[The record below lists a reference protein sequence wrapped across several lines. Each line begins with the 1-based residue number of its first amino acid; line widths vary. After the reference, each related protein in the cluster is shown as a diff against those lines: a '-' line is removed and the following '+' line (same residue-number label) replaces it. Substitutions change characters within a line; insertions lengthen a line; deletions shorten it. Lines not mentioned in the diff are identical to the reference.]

1 VDLTQTMETLSASAD
16 TANQAAETA
25 LLASEGVVALSTH
38 VSDEVRSAVQQAIKA
53 AAPPPPEEEEAE
65 SPLKQFAPV
74 IVGALTLC
82 GVGYLSIQNSTLS
95 EQVAEQQQQVTSL
108 EEQLQVSIGESGS
121 QIMLLAEQGQQ
132 TQEAIQALAVPAKPT
147 EQVTEDDSKQIAIL
161 EGLGQKL
168 VSLQAAVESLQIE
181 SLQAAT
187 ASAAAPPAAST
198 TEESVIP
205 ATVAVVAPSS
215 LTLDAVQDIL
225 KQEITPLH
233 QTLKSVESQIVQ
245 QALSKAAEVT
255 TQKLKKK
262 KRTQK
267 SPKLYRFP

>member
-1 VDLTQTMETLSASAD
+1 MDLTQTMETLSASAD

-181 SLQAAT
+181 SLQAT
-187 ASAAAPPAAST
+187 ASAAAPAIST

>member
-187 ASAAAPPAAST
+187 ASAAAPAIST